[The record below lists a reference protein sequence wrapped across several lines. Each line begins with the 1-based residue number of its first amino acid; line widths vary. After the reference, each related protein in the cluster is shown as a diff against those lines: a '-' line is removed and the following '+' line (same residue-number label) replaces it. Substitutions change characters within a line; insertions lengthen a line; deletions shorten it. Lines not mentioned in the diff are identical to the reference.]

1 MKKSVIIVAGG
12 SGTRMGGELPKQF
25 MLLGKRPVLMWA
37 ISCFIN
43 YDPAI
48 SMVVVLP
55 ESQIK
60 LWNGLCIQYGFDY
73 PHQVVIGGETRFH
86 SVKNGLDALENS
98 DLVAVH
104 DGVRPLVSL
113 STIEKCFNQ
122 AAQTGAAIPVLP
134 VNETLR
140 TGSMVKSRTID
151 RSNFYTVQ
159 TPQVFQMAIL
169 KKAYTQEW
177 NATFTDDASVVEK
190 KGYQVVMVPGDR
202 ENLKVTHPEDLVVA
216 NAYLKRKKTPK

>member
-1 MKKSVIIVAGG
+1 
-12 SGTRMGGELPKQF
+12 
-25 MLLGKRPVLMWA
+25 
-37 ISCFIN
+37 
-43 YDPAI
+43 
-48 SMVVVLP
+48 
-55 ESQIK
+55 
-60 LWNGLCIQYGFDY
+60 
-73 PHQVVIGGETRFH
+73 
-86 SVKNGLDALENS
+86 
-98 DLVAVH
+98 
-104 DGVRPLVSL
+104 
-113 STIEKCFNQ
+113 
-122 AAQTGAAIPVLP
+122 
-134 VNETLR
+134 
-140 TGSMVKSRTID
+140 MVKSRTID